1 MNPAYGSWEPGTRMR
16 PAGAHRSGLY
26 SFHPATEH
34 RRRTYL
40 NEEPIGSQHFPLPPD
55 TAASI
60 ELWRTVVFDG
70 VALAARDPEPVGE
83 LKSRQYQRDL
93 IVKINEARAWIT
105 STAFDEVCEL
115 AMLSPVPFR
124 RAVAMTPEITPLP
137 VKERP
142 YSTGPRRKKDWQELS
157 PRNPRRIR
165 IERELGLRV
174 DRRRW
179 FAGPTR
185 YQLEQ
190 RANVGGRRGRPP
202 KSASPP
208 PPPWSPDEPEAP
220 PGWEWHPTY

>member
-1 MNPAYGSWEPGTRMR
+1 MNPAYGAWEPGSRMR

-26 SFHPATEH
+26 VFRPGTEH

-40 NEEPIGSQHFPLPPD
+40 DEEPIGSQCFPLPPD

-70 VALAARDPEPVGE
+70 VALAARDPEPIGE

-115 AMLSPVPFR
+115 AMLNPVPLR
-124 RAVAMTPEITPLP
+124 RAIALTPPP
-137 VKERP
+137 VPQPAPPPKPKRPPGTWKAEEEQRKLRRQREWERAFDEAWHMP
-142 YSTGPRRKKDWQELS
+142 WSERKKRKKAVVVPRR
-157 PRNPRRIR
+157 
-165 IERELGLRV
+165 
-174 DRRRW
+174 
-179 FAGPTR
+179 
-185 YQLEQ
+185 
-190 RANVGGRRGRPP
+190 
-202 KSASPP
+202 PP